1 MQLPSIFA
9 AAAVLAVL
17 AAPAAASAAAAPAT
31 PTSFVVDFSNI
42 ASHGVKGDADNT
54 TLSFAIGAGVR
65 IVGLTWDVAVSTV
78 GDSWL
83 DEISLDFTNTLGVGV
98 QFSPALGLYGP
109 GTHSSSGS
117 VDLLNAGQ
125 SFALGG
131 DGRLHLEFYE
141 SYDDIA
147 GAADA
152 RWTSGSLSFQLAPVP
167 EPSTYAMLGLGL
179 LAVAST
185 TYRRRRSKTD

>member
-1 MQLPSIFA
+1 MRLPSFVA
-9 AAAVLAVL
+9 AAAVLAAL
-17 AAPAAASAAAAPAT
+17 ATPAVAAST
-31 PTSFVVDFSNI
+31 PTSFVVDFGNI
-42 ASHGVKGDADNT
+42 ASFGEKGDADNT

-65 IVGLTWDVAVSTV
+65 IVGLTWDVEVSTV

-83 DEISLDFTNTLGVGV
+83 DEISLDFTNTLGAGV

-109 GTHSSSGS
+109 GTHSSSGN